1 VELGYYK
8 TGEITAFLLNHI

>member
-8 TGEITAFLLNHI
+8 TGEITVFILNHI